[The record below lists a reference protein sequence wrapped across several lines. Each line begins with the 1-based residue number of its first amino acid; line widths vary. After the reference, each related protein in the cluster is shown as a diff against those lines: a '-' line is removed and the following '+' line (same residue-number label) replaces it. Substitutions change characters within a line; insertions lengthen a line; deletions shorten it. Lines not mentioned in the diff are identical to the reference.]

1 MATVTIRY
9 GLTNEITRD
18 FDNEEEIADILT
30 DRNILGAINA
40 PEGCVA
46 ISNGETCSSS
56 DYVSN
61 FAGSTITLEKQA
73 SSKA

>member
-9 GLTNEITRD
+9 GVTNTITRD
-18 FDNEEEIADILT
+18 FDDETQVSDLLS
-30 DRNILGAINA
+30 DRGILGALNA

-46 ISNGETCSSS
+46 ISNGTSCPSSEQIS
-56 DYVSN
+56 YYE
-61 FAGSTITLEKQA
+61 GSTITLEKQA